1 MIPIEL
7 PESDYLYTD
16 VSQIEHAGSG
26 LYTAIKIFKGEII
39 ALFKGTVLNEKQ
51 IEKRIALKQDQ
62 YFMNLPNG
70 SILDAGKTKGFAKYA
85 NDAQAF
91 ENGKFRNNAIISI
104 DDEENICLI
113 AKRNIKEGEEIFCSY
128 GKRYWKKHGK

>member
-16 VSQIEHAGSG
+16 ISQIENAGIG

-39 ALFKGTVLNEKQ
+39 ALYKGKILSETQL
-51 IEKRIALKQDQ
+51 EKRIASKQDQ

-70 SILDAGKTKGFAKYA
+70 SILDAAKTKGFAKYA

-91 ENGKFRNNAIISI
+91 ENGKFKNNAIITI
-104 DDEENICLI
+104 DDEENICLL
-113 AKRNIKEGEEIFCSY
+113 AKRSIKEGEEIFCSY

>member
-7 PESDYLYTD
+7 PESDYLYTEI
-16 VSQIEHAGSG
+16 SQIENAGNG

-39 ALFKGTVLNEKQ
+39 AIYKGQVLNEQQ

-62 YFMNLPNG
+62 YFMNLPDG
-70 SILDAGKTKGFAKYA
+70 SILDTRKIKGFAKYA

-91 ENGKFRNNAIISI
+91 ENGNFKNNALISI

>member
-7 PESDYLYTD
+7 PESDYLYTEI
-16 VSQIEHAGSG
+16 SQIENAGNG

-39 ALFKGTVLNEKQ
+39 AIYKGRVLSEQQ

-70 SILDAGKTKGFAKYA
+70 CILDAGKTNGFAKYA

-91 ENGKFRNNAIISI
+91 ENRNFKNNAIISM

-113 AKRNIKEGEEIFCSY
+113 AKRNIKEGEEIFCNY

>member
-7 PESDYLYTD
+7 PESDYLYTEI
-16 VSQIEHAGSG
+16 SQIENAGNG

-39 ALFKGTVLNEKQ
+39 AIYKGRVLSEQQ

-70 SILDAGKTKGFAKYA
+70 SILDAGKTNGFAKYA

-91 ENGKFRNNAIISI
+91 ENRNFKNNAIISM

-113 AKRNIKEGEEIFCSY
+113 AKRNIKEGEEIFCNY

>member
-16 VSQIEHAGSG
+16 ISQIEQAGNG
-26 LYTAIKIFKGEII
+26 LYTAIKIFKGEIV
-39 ALFKGTVLNEKQ
+39 AYYKGKVLSQ
-51 IEKRIALKQDQ
+51 TQVEKRIALKQDQ

-91 ENGKFRNNAIISI
+91 ENGEFKNNAIITI
-104 DDEENICLI
+104 DDEENICLV
-113 AKRNIKEGEEIFCSY
+113 AKRNIKEGEEIFCGY

>member
-7 PESDYLYTD
+7 PESDYLYTEI
-16 VSQIEHAGSG
+16 SQIENAGIG

-39 ALFKGTVLNEKQ
+39 AIYKGQVLSEKQ

-62 YFMNLPNG
+62 FFMNLPNG
-70 SILDAGKTKGFAKYA
+70 SILDAGKTKGYAKYA

-91 ENGKFRNNAIISI
+91 ENDTFRNNAIITI